1 MIKGSM
7 IYTESMFTSLVNKIR
22 ELKTVD
28 VSWDI
33 SWTTGIYGEPVV
45 KVVWD
50 QTGLDK
56 YYEENEDA

>member
-7 IYTESMFTSLVNKIR
+7 IYTENMFTTLVNKIT
-22 ELKTVD
+22 ELKIAD
-28 VSWDI
+28 VSWEI
-33 SWTTGIYGEPVV
+33 SWTKGISGEPVV